1 MATELKSRVQEQ
13 VRKLVVG
20 RDEEVELLLICFLAR
35 GHTLIEGVPG
45 VSKTLLARAFSKC
58 FGLELHRIQFTPDMI
73 PMDMVGGFV
82 FNIEN
87 RVFEFRKGPV
97 FTNVVLADEINRAPP
112 KVQSALLE
120 AMQERQVT
128 VEGHTE
134 QLPDPF
140 MVIAT
145 QNPIEFQGVYPLPEG
160 QLDRFLMKIEL
171 QYPDLKTES
180 EIMFRNL
187 EDMNPDVIQVVLG
200 PNEIPQVFKDVQG
213 VKISAEIV
221 DYVSRVAQETRVDKR
236 LSLGVS
242 PRSAVHLIH
251 GAQANAYLEGRDFV
265 IPDDIKKI
273 SYRVLGHRVKLNQSA
288 LLSGMA
294 SNPAEVVKDILA
306 RVRPPR

>member
-1 MATELKSRVQEQ
+1 MASELRSKVQEQ

-35 GHTLIEGVPG
+35 GHTLIEGAPG
-45 VSKTLLARAFSKC
+45 VSKTLLARAFSRC
-58 FGLELHRIQFTPDMI
+58 FGLEFRRIQFTPDML
-73 PMDMVGGFV
+73 PMVLVGGFV
-82 FNIEN
+82 FGLEV
-87 RVFEFRKGPV
+87 RVFDFRKGPV

-145 QNPIEFQGVYPLPEG
+145 QNPIEFAGVYPLPEG
-160 QLDRFLMKIEL
+160 QLDRFLMKITL
-171 QYPDLKTES
+171 RYPDPKTES
-180 EIMFRNL
+180 EIMIRNL
-187 EDMNPDVIQVVLG
+187 QDMSPETIQPVLG
-200 PNEIPQVFKDVQG
+200 PREIVEVFKDVQE
-213 VKISAEIV
+213 VKISVEII
-221 DYVSRVAQETRVDKR
+221 DYVSRVAQETRLDKR

-242 PRSAVHLIH
+242 SRSVVHLTH
-251 GAQANAYLEGRDFV
+251 GAQANAYLEGRNYV

-273 SYRVLGHRVKLNQSA
+273 SFRVLGHRVKLDQSA
-288 LLSGMA
+288 VLSGAA
-294 SNPAEVVKDILA
+294 SDPGEIVKDILA